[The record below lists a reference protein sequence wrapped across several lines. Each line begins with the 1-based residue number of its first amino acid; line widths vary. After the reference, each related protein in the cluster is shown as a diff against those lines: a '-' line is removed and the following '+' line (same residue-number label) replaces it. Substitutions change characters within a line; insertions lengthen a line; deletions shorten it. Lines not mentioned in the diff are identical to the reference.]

1 MATVSRCSD
10 IYNATR
16 AVFSSPDG
24 KWHPGVHVDYV
35 PDASCSISKGV
46 AQARQHG
53 EHIAPPIRETSSPI
67 LRPSV
72 SSNTTLITHSYN
84 TGVHTFVAAAKDFP
98 YVINIKTDVPN
109 DILYFQ
115 FQKAVDYYRKYHKLP
130 SNNDIVK
137 YLKPT
142 SSVSNVPNKTT
153 QTTTRPVAKPQS
165 NNTSVNIT
173 RTSNTNKKQTQT
185 TTTGNTRSINNQQTS
200 NTINNQSLSNEIKE
214 LNNTISN
221 LQRQIVSQQQTTTTS
236 NQTIKAGL
244 GTSMFSSIE
253 NVITKNPLLLVGG
266 LLALVLLIKEA

>member
-24 KWHPGVHVDYV
+24 KWHPGVHVEYV

-53 EHIAPPIRETSSPI
+53 ENIALPTRKTSSPT

-72 SSNTTLITHSYN
+72 SSNNTLITHSYN
-84 TGVHTFVAAAKDFP
+84 TGVHVFRAAAKDFP
-98 YVINIKTDVPN
+98 YVINMETDVPN

-130 SNNDIVK
+130 SDNDVVK
-137 YLKPT
+137 YLKPIA
-142 SSVSNVPNKTT
+142 SAGSISKKPNKTI
-153 QTTTRPVAKPQS
+153 TTRSITKQQS
-165 NNTSVNIT
+165 HSTSTNIT
-173 RTSNTNKKQTQT
+173 RSTNTNKKPTQPV
-185 TTTGNTRSINNQQTS
+185 TTGNTRSINNQQVTS
-200 NTINNQSLSNEIKE
+200 AINNQS
-214 LNNTISN
+214 
-221 LQRQIVSQQQTTTTS
+221 V
-236 NQTIKAGL
+236 KAGL
-244 GTSMFSSIE
+244 GTSMFSDIE
-253 NVITKNPLLLVGG
+253 NIITKNPILFIGG